1 MLLAHLSC
9 ARQPALTTAF
19 ACCALSVHHGHSDNI
34 TPSTHSINL
43 VHFHILQHPGLL
55 KHRSS
60 YWRLYRISNIVSLSQ
75 HWTCSALHPSVSF
88 ECWSIRVALHQITK
102 TGLLADRDASMQSRE
117 KHALIAQI
125 DFSDMTLIC
134 QQRSEPIRGI
144 PNRTTPA
151 TERGTIMA

>member
-19 ACCALSVHHGHSDNI
+19 ACCALFVHHSDNI
-34 TPSTHSINL
+34 DPSTHSTIWSS
-43 VHFHILQHPGLL
+43 FHILQHPGLL
-55 KHRSS
+55 KYRSS
-60 YWRLYRISNIVSLSQ
+60 YWRLYRISNHVSLSH

-88 ECWSIRVALHQITK
+88 ECWSIRVALHQMTK